1 MRHRRRCANPYEA
14 RSVTLQLAA
23 LAIDTGIPITVLLSE
38 PDNYLQAM
46 FEVMDRRH
54 EARKYGADSKR
65 WDEE

>member
-1 MRHRRRCANPYEA
+1 
-14 RSVTLQLAA
+14 
-23 LAIDTGIPITVLLSE
+23 VLLSE